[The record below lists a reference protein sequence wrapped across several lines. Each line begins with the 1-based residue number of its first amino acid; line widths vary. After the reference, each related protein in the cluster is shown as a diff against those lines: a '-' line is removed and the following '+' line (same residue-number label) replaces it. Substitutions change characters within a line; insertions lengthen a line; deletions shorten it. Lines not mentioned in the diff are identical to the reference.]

1 MNPPILSLGDF
12 FPSRV
17 SFKNQQRAQTQRRRD
32 KKKERKHKF
41 CEDKG
46 FYTCR
51 EKTKHQRDIKKLEK
65 KGAHINSAYFQH
77 AVRFDE
83 KKEKRR
89 RKREKRV
96 FE

>member
-1 MNPPILSLGDF
+1 
-12 FPSRV
+12 
-17 SFKNQQRAQTQRRRD
+17 
-32 KKKERKHKF
+32 KHKF

-77 AVRFDE
+77 EQCDLM
-83 KKEKRR
+83 K
-89 RKREKRV
+89 RKRETKKKKRKKS
-96 FE
+96 F